1 MDAKKE
7 IIEYINDNLGEHLT
21 LEGLCEHFHTNR
33 TTLARRVKE
42 ATGKSPIRYI
52 LEERLRR
59 SRTELEEGE
68 LSVSEV
74 AEKYGFSDDN
84 YFIRAFKKQY
94 GISPLKFRKQNI
106 DRADGNSMTLSEFE
120 HYIRQGFGRAVLM
133 LKEQPHKEH
142 FRASVINNAVYDPRY
157 DQQCNENRGHYIKEL
172 IDCFEDSEEL
182 YEEILNLYS
191 REVHP
196 EDYHIGNLRQWAET
210 GCLKAKEALVCVYEN
225 CYNAMLNTATLHQR
239 PNPAFNAYTYAA
251 QTLHGVD
258 ESYLTRL
265 LHDGIN
271 LMKFC
276 HTYGISDFTHFFDEI
291 IAISHKKMMSALVEL
306 AENDKVVKF
315 FYDGYVS
322 EHEKSVE
329 RYYELN
335 RGKLHVDMAGVKS
348 WQDVV
353 DLCIREGKPM
363 LTNDRITHI
372 WCNLSDTDKREVT
385 QAVEKE
391 GDVMRRT
398 VLLMQLKRNAVD
410 LLCDYPRDPSPL
422 IAEIDGYKRSDD
434 YTMGKENRMMH
445 QLILLVRD
453 IRHPVVRTWAIENLP
468 RISDWGYRHIISA
481 FINNYIPEDR
491 DRMFLFVTSQTDRDI
506 IHDIGLAVTDA
517 LQYERIE
524 DFPEELLFWLYEHT
538 PCTNCR
544 GMIANLLIERY
555 SLTVAAEIPDEYVSI
570 VRELCHDS
578 DEPNRIMGER
588 ASIGLDMRLAHSKS
602 VNHRTELE
610 KDNICGCFYCKSIYS
625 PAEIT
630 AWIDGGSTAL
640 CPRCGIDSVIGSSS
654 GYPVTEDFLT
664 MMNNYWFNCTLTF
677 EYFLDQIIRRIIAEN
692 SGLEPLLKKQY
703 EAAEIRKVDHHK
715 RGFMVNYNIFEYSSN
730 LAEGYKNCHL
740 GRVHAEIDGIEYG
753 MGFVLF
759 IRDGKISALEGYT
772 YEEDLPPKWWE
783 KEYKIKP
790 YNDVCYT
797 KEYIA
802 SLHGY
807 EKLFDAATAALEA
820 YPDKEYYT
828 QCTALLSESGK
839 VYTVVSKNILKEGA
853 DPLFFES
860 IRKTGDTRIIRM
872 LSMWSGGSIDMGPYT
887 IRMAV
892 LMLDKRNRDTEVLG
906 CGAVSFVRTPLELTL
921 PPKKLTI
928 KERTECLKNLIA
940 AAEADMAS
948 HPAFPQEYI
957 KYEAVA
963 IRTAKGNIYHAVL
976 DLDRNDEDELIA
988 QMKKNDDTHIT
999 MFVSMFCEG
1008 RCEIGSHKLRKKLR
1022 ELDGA
1027 NGETEFYITYDGMH
1041 RRYNLGDTLPLY
1053 AEEKL
1058 DNFEFHDTILSLVRY
1073 DKTLKCLILS
1083 ARSLNIHKNTEQ
1095 NPYDSDMEIK
1105 EAKIYLHG
1113 FRILSLECPPAYQW
1127 NEDNELVALDTPE
1140 VSLSGEEALQYL
1152 LEQFATRFRVT
1163 VLELEN
1169 IGNGEY
1175 YMTID
1180 IEQPGTLA
1188 MKFTVSR
1195 ATVTWSE
1202 YNGEAWYEQ
1211 YFRDMRARGIIPKK
1225 IEE

>member
-1 MDAKKE
+1 MDVKKE
-7 IIEYINDNLGEHLT
+7 IIEYINNNLREHLT
-21 LEGLCEHFHTNR
+21 LEGLCERFHTNR
-33 TTLARRVKE
+33 TTLARRIKE
-42 ATGKSPIRYI
+42 ETGKSPIRYI
-52 LEERLRR
+52 LEERLSR
-59 SRTELEEGE
+59 SCEDLENTD
-68 LSVSEV
+68 LTVSEI

-94 GISPLKFRKQNI
+94 GISPLKFRNTVDK
-106 DRADGNSMTLSEFE
+106 NSMTLSEFE
-120 HYIRQGFGRAVLM
+120 HYIRQGFGRAVLK
-133 LKEQPHKEH
+133 LRQQPDKKSY
-142 FRASVINNAVYDPRY
+142 RSAVIKLALTDPRY
-157 DQQCNENRGHYIKEL
+157 DQQCNEERGHYIKEL
-172 IDCFEDSEEL
+172 ADCFEDSEEL
-182 YEEILNLYS
+182 YEEILALYS
-191 REVHP
+191 REAHP
-196 EDYHIGNLRQWAET
+196 EGYHIGNLREWAES
-210 GCLKAKEALVCVYEN
+210 GCRKAKDTLVCVYEN
-225 CYNAMLNTATLHQR
+225 CYNAMLNTAILPQR
-239 PNPAFNAYTYAA
+239 PNPAFDTYAYAA
-251 QTLHGVD
+251 QTLHGID
-258 ESYLTRL
+258 ESYLTKL
-265 LHDGIN
+265 LYDGIN

-276 HTYGISDFTHFFDEI
+276 QTYGISDFTHLFDEI
-291 IAISHKKMMSALVEL
+291 ISISHKKMMSALVEL
-306 AENDKVVKF
+306 AEKDKVVKF

-335 RGKLHVDMAGVKS
+335 RGKLHVDMADVKS

-363 LTNDRITHI
+363 LRNDRITHI
-372 WCNLSDTDKREVT
+372 WCNLSDIDKREVAK
-385 QAVEKE
+385 AVEKE
-391 GDVMRRT
+391 KDVLRRT
-398 VLLMQLKRNAVD
+398 VLLTQIRRNAVD

-422 IAEIDGYKRSDD
+422 IAEIDGYKISDD
-434 YTMGKENRMMH
+434 YAMGKESSMMH
-445 QLILLVRD
+445 NLILLVRD
-453 IRHPVVRTWAIENLP
+453 IRHPAVRTWAIESLP
-468 RISDWGYRHIISA
+468 RISDCGYRHIISA
-481 FINNYIPEDR
+481 FINNYTPEDR
-491 DRMFLFVTSQTDRDI
+491 DRMHLFVTSQTDCDT
-506 IHDIGLAVTDA
+506 IHEIGQAVAYA
-517 LQYERIE
+517 LQNERIE
-524 DFPEELLFWLYEHT
+524 DFPEELLFRLYEHT

-555 SLTVAAEIPDEYVSI
+555 SLTVAAEIPDEYVSM

-602 VNHRTELE
+602 VNHRAELE
-610 KDNICGCFYCKSIYS
+610 KDSVCGCFYCKSIYS
-625 PAEIT
+625 PSEIT
-630 AWIDGGSTAL
+630 AWIDSGTTAL
-640 CPRCGIDSVIGSSS
+640 CPKCGIDAVIGESS
-654 GYPVTEDFLT
+654 GYPITEDFLT

-677 EYFLDQIIRRIIAEN
+677 EYFLDQIMRHIIAEN

-703 EAAEIRKVDHHK
+703 EAAEIRKVDHYK
-715 RGFMVNYNIFEYSSN
+715 RGFMVDYNVFEYSSD
-730 LAEGYKNCHL
+730 LTEGYKNYHL
-740 GRVHAEIDGIEYG
+740 GRVHAEIDGIKYG

-790 YNDVCYT
+790 
-797 KEYIA
+797 
-802 SLHGY
+802 
-807 EKLFDAATAALEA
+807 
-820 YPDKEYYT
+820 
-828 QCTALLSESGK
+828 
-839 VYTVVSKNILKEGA
+839 
-853 DPLFFES
+853 
-860 IRKTGDTRIIRM
+860 
-872 LSMWSGGSIDMGPYT
+872 
-887 IRMAV
+887 
-892 LMLDKRNRDTEVLG
+892 
-906 CGAVSFVRTPLELTL
+906 LELTL
-921 PPKKLTI
+921 PPKKLSLE
-928 KERTECLKNLIA
+928 ERTECLKKLIA
-940 AAEADMAS
+940 TAEADMAS

-1027 NGETEFYITYDGMH
+1027 NGDTEFYITYDGIH
-1041 RRYNLGDTLPLY
+1041 RRYNLGEELPLY

-1095 NPYDSDMEIK
+1095 NLYDSDMEIK

-1113 FRILSLECPPAYQW
+1113 FRILSLETPPAYQW
-1127 NEDNELVALDTPE
+1127 NEDNELVALDIPE
-1140 VSLSGEEALQYL
+1140 VSLSGEEALRYL
-1152 LEQFATRFRVT
+1152 LEQFVTRFRVT

-1175 YMTID
+1175 LMTID
-1180 IEQPGTLA
+1180 LQQTGTLE

-1195 ATVTWSE
+1195 STVTWSE

-1225 IEE
+1225 TEEE